1 MSLVKELNDANFAEE
16 TASGL
21 VLIDFWAT
29 WCGPCKMFL
38 PILEQIAT
46 ELDGKAKVCKVN
58 VEECTGLAAQFAV
71 RNVPA
76 FFVMKD
82 GQIVDQLVGVHG
94 KNKVL
99 DMVLNA

>member
-46 ELDGKAKVCKVN
+46 ELDGKAKVFKVN